1 MTEAQ
6 KVNLIEGTI
15 FIALMA
21 YGYYRHPALDFWT
34 IISGLLFIGGAALG
48 VKARHE
54 LAECFSGTPKAIRIV
69 RSGVYAKI
77 RHPIYIGGLLISI
90 SLCLL
95 YRNLIF
101 YCVLLVVCVI
111 QSIRAR
117 TEEKL
122 LLKTFGQEYINYKNS
137 TWF

>member
-1 MTEAQ
+1 MTKAQ

-21 YGYYRHPALDFWT
+21 YGYYRHPVLDFWT
-34 IISGLLFIGGAALG
+34 IAGGVLFIVGAILG
-48 VKARHE
+48 VTARHE
-54 LAECFSGTPKAIRIV
+54 LAECFSGTPKAKRIV
-69 RSGVYAKI
+69 HSGIYAKI
-77 RHPIYIGGLLISI
+77 RHPIYIGGLLICV

-101 YCVLLVVCVI
+101 YSVLLIIFVI

-117 TEEKL
+117 AEEKL
-122 LLKTFGQEYINYKNS
+122 LLKTFGQEYIN
-137 TWF
+137 

>member
-1 MTEAQ
+1 MTKTQ

-21 YGYYRHPALDFWT
+21 YGYYRHPVLDFWT
-34 IISGLLFIGGAALG
+34 ISSGLLFIVGAALG
-48 VKARHE
+48 VTARHE
-54 LAECFSGTPKAIRIV
+54 LAECFSGTPKAKRIV
-69 RSGVYAKI
+69 RSGVYSKI
-77 RHPIYIGGLLISI
+77 HHPIYIGGLLICI

-101 YCVLLVVCVI
+101 YSVLLVAFVI

-117 TEEKL
+117 AEEKIL
-122 LLKTFGQEYINYKNS
+122 TEKFGQDYLDYKKS